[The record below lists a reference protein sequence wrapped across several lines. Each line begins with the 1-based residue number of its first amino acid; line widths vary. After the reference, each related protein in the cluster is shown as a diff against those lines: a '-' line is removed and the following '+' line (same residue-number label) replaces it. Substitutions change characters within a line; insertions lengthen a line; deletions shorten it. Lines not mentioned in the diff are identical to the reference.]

1 MNDSVGRKI
10 ALSHPSQS
18 AHDFAQ
24 ILNELE
30 GNRSLLKHF
39 SENCKQRQMELSWE
53 VKARKVMEEYKR
65 IIGK

>member
-1 MNDSVGRKI
+1 MN
-10 ALSHPSQS
+10 LSAERSPSQS
-18 AHDFAQ
+18 AHDFAR

-30 GNRSLLKHF
+30 GNRALLKQL

-53 VKARKVMEEYKR
+53 VKARKVVEEYKR